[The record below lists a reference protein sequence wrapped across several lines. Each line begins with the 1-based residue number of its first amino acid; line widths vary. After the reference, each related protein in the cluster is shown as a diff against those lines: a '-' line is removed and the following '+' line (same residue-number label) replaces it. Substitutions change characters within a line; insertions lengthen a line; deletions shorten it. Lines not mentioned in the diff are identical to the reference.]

1 LLQNRNGEGTK
12 CQKSVKNIFH
22 IQKQERKLLNGMLKK
37 QEKKLPI
44 KKGTPNPVAKNLRSP
59 QYQSQIIPSK
69 KIYNRKKINKTA
81 D

>member
-1 LLQNRNGEGTK
+1 MLQNRNGEGTK
-12 CQKSVKNIFH
+12 CQKSVKNNFH
-22 IQKQERKLLNGMLKK
+22 IQKQERKLLKGMLKK

-44 KKGTPNPVAKNLRSP
+44 KKGTLNPVAKRLRNP

-69 KIYNRKKINKTA
+69 KIYNRKKINKTT

>member
-1 LLQNRNGEGTK
+1 
-12 CQKSVKNIFH
+12 
-22 IQKQERKLLNGMLKK
+22 MLKK

-59 QYQSQIIPSK
+59 QYKSQVIPSQ

-81 D
+81 DQV

>member
-1 LLQNRNGEGTK
+1 MLQNRNGEGTK

-22 IQKQERKLLNGMLKK
+22 IQKQERKLLKGMLKK
-37 QEKKLPI
+37 QEKKLLI
-44 KKGTPNPVAKNLRSP
+44 KKSTPNPVAKNLRSP
-59 QYQSQIIPSK
+59 QYKSQVIPSQ